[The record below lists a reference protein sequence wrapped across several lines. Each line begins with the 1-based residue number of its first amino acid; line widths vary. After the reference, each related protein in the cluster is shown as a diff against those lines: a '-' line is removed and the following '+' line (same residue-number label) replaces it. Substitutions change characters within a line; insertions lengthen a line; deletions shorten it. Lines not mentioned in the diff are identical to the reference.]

1 MQSIQDL
8 VERALV
14 HISGADSLA
23 PLDQARVQ
31 YLGKS
36 GELTAQLKLLGGL
49 PPEERKPFG
58 QAVNAAKSQI
68 EVALEQRRAA
78 LEKTAQPAGPD
89 LDVTLPGRRAGPGA
103 CIPLRPRPRP

>member
-14 HISGADSLA
+14 HISGTNSLA
-23 PLDQARVQ
+23 ALDQARVQ

-58 QAVNAAKSQI
+58 LAVNAAKSRI
-68 EVALEQRRAA
+68 EEAIEQRRAA
-78 LEKTAQPAGPD
+78 LEETAKPSGPD
-89 LDVTLPGRRAGPGA
+89 LDVTLPGRGRWDGRHLDGT
-103 CIPLRPRPRP
+103 